1 VGYVQ
6 RSDYVEAIKTSQKPN
21 DSSRKS
27 DSGTTGTA
35 SQTLLRSKREA
46 AESRAS
52 PCPRGKLRK
61 AEQVRVQ
68 EGSCGKQSKSVSKRE
83 AAESRPSPSLRRKVR
98 QAEQAGVQGGSC
110 GGRSEF
116 ESKSRHISRNRR
128 SQEMSTRASPQ
139 RVVYP
144 SIVPRQVSTCSIHA

>member
-6 RSDYVEAIKTSQKPN
+6 RSGYVETIRTSQQPN

-27 DSGTTGTA
+27 DSGTTETA
-35 SQTLLRSKREA
+35 SQTHLRSKREA

-52 PCPRGKLRK
+52 PSPRGKLRK

-68 EGSCGKQSKSVSKRE
+68 EGSCGKQSKSESKKE
-83 AAESRPSPSLRRKVR
+83 AAESRASPGPRRKLR
-98 QAEQAGVQGGSC
+98 EAEQARVQGGSC

-116 ESKSRHISRNRR
+116 ESKSRQISRNRR
-128 SQEMSTRASPQ
+128 SQETSTRASPQ

-144 SIVPRQVSTCSIHA
+144 SIAPRQVSTCSIHA